1 MSRILYECKTWF
13 LASEVSSSL
22 LEQPSR
28 PIAVLLKDCE
38 TNASFTFSSQFGVDF
53 VETVDV
59 RAILIS
65 RGLCFAGPVAVCA
78 LLLIRAKA
86 KRRKTSGSCACGSQI
101 ARRPV

>member
-1 MSRILYECKTWF
+1 
-13 LASEVSSSL
+13 
-22 LEQPSR
+22 
-28 PIAVLLKDCE
+28 
-38 TNASFTFSSQFGVDF
+38 

-65 RGLCFAGPVAVCA
+65 RGLYFAGPVAVCA